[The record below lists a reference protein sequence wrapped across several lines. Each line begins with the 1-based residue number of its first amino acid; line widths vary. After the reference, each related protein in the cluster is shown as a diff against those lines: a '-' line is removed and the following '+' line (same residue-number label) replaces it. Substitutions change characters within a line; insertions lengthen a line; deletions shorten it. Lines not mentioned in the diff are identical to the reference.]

1 MPEDKTDIQ
10 LEQITTNLDWNGSDQ
25 MAKNLVYAQ
34 SGGVT
39 PVINASAYGVIS
51 AALNSNAVYKVYA
64 AKNGIQ
70 GILDEELFVLNEE
83 KKEEIEK
90 MAYTPGGV
98 FGSCRI
104 KIETEEQLKRVF
116 SVFEAHDIGYFL
128 YNGGND
134 SMETAFS
141 VSEYAKKNG
150 YDLKVFGIPKTV
162 DNDLMYTDHCPGYGS
177 AAKFTATAIL
187 EATRDL
193 KSMSASSTK
202 VFLMES
208 MGRHA
213 GWLAASGAL
222 AHEVEESAASIILM
236 PEVAFSKEKFLSRIE
251 EEIIK
256 NGFCSIVASEALK
269 DENGSFLSNAGYTD
283 TFGNVQLGKIS
294 NVLEKMIRDELKIK
308 IHTALPDYLQ
318 RSSRHIASLT
328 DWQDAIEVAA
338 RAVLWMTKESMTGK
352 MVSIIRD
359 MDKPYI
365 RHFEQVDLS
374 HVAGE
379 TKILPKDFIDES
391 GYNVTEKFRNYARP
405 LIIGETPNQYMY
417 GVPMYTKLSYQ
428 LEKKLL

>member
-1 MPEDKTDIQ
+1 
-10 LEQITTNLDWNGSDQ
+10 

-39 PVINASAYGVIS
+39 PVINASAYGVIA
-51 AALNSNAVYKVYA
+51 AALNSDDVYKVYA

-70 GILDEELFVLNEE
+70 GVLDEELFVLNDE

-98 FGSCRI
+98 FGSCRV
-104 KIETEEQLKRVF
+104 KIESHEQLERVF
-116 SVFEAHDIGYFL
+116 TVFKAHHIGYFL

-134 SMETAFS
+134 SMETAFAI
-141 VSEYAKKNG
+141 SEYAKRIG
-150 YDLKVFGIPKTV
+150 YDLNVFGIPKTV
-162 DNDLMYTDHCPGYGS
+162 DNDLMHTDHCPGYGS
-177 AAKFTATAIL
+177 ASKFTATAIL

-213 GWLAASGAL
+213 GWLAASSSL
-222 AHEVEESAASIILM
+222 AQEVEVSAASIILL
-236 PEVAFSKEKFLSRIE
+236 PEVAFSKERFLQRVE

-256 NGFCSIVASEALK
+256 RGFCSIVASEALR
-269 DENGSFLSNAGYTD
+269 DENDHFISDAGYTD
-283 TFGNVQLGKIS
+283 SFGNVQLGKIS
-294 NVLEKMIRDELKIK
+294 NVLEQMIKDELKLK
-308 IHTALPDYLQ
+308 IHSALPDYLQ

-328 DWQDAIEVAA
+328 DWQDAIEVGA
-338 RAVLWMTKESMTGK
+338 RAVMWMTKDKMTGK

-359 MDKPYI
+359 MDHPYI
-365 RHFEQVDLS
+365 RHFEQIDLS
-374 HVAGE
+374 KVAGE
-379 TKILPKDFIDES
+379 TKTLPDDFIDKT
-391 GYNVTEKFRNYARP
+391 GYNVTDKFKNYARP

-417 GVPMYTKLSYQ
+417 GVPLYSKLKYQ
-428 LEKKLL
+428 LEKKML

>member
-1 MPEDKTDIQ
+1 MTFKMEM
-10 LEQITTNLDWNGSDQ
+10 NGSDQ
-25 MAKNLVYAQ
+25 MAKNLLYAQ

-39 PVINASAYGVIS
+39 PVLNASAYGVIS

-70 GILDEELFVLNEE
+70 GVLDEELFVINDE

-90 MAYTPGGV
+90 MAYTPGGI
-98 FGSCRI
+98 FGSCRV
-104 KIETEEQLKRVF
+104 KIETEEQLNQVF
-116 SVFEAHDIGYFL
+116 SVFKAHNIGYFL

-134 SMETAFS
+134 SMETALS
-141 VSEYAKKNG
+141 VSEYAKKIG

-162 DNDLMYTDHCPGYGS
+162 DNDLMNTDHCPGYGS

-193 KSMSASSTK
+193 KSMSLSSTK

-213 GWLAASGAL
+213 GWLAASAAL
-222 AHEVEESAASIILM
+222 AQEVEEAAASVILL
-236 PEVAFSKEKFLSRIE
+236 PEVAFSKGKFLARVE

-256 NGFCSIVASEALK
+256 NGFCSIVASEALT
-269 DENGSFLSNAGYTD
+269 DEKGKFISDAGYKD

-294 NVLEKMIRDELKIK
+294 NVLEQLIKDELKLK

-328 DWQDAIEVAA
+328 DWQDAIEVGA
-338 RAVLWMTKESMTGK
+338 RAVLWMTNHSMSGK
-352 MVSIIRD
+352 MVSIVRD
-359 MDKPYI
+359 MDQPYI
-365 RHFEQVDLS
+365 RHFEMVELS
-374 HVAGE
+374 DVAGE
-379 TKILPKDFIDES
+379 TKTLPNDFIDES
-391 GYNVTEKFRNYARP
+391 GFNVTQKFWQYARP

-417 GVPMYTKLSYQ
+417 GVPMYAKLKYV
-428 LEKKLL
+428 LEQKVL

>member
-1 MPEDKTDIQ
+1 
-10 LEQITTNLDWNGSDQ
+10 

-51 AALNSNAVYKVYA
+51 AALNSNSVYKVYA

-70 GILDEELFVLNEE
+70 GVLDEELFVLNDER
-83 KKEEIEK
+83 KEEIEK

-98 FGSCRI
+98 FGSCRV
-104 KIETEEQLKRVF
+104 KIEMEGQLERIF
-116 SVFEAHDIGYFL
+116 SVFKAHHIGYFL

-134 SMETAFS
+134 SMETAFA
-141 VSEYAKKNG
+141 VSEYAKRIG

-193 KSMSASSTK
+193 KSMSTSSTK

-213 GWLAASGAL
+213 GWLAASSAL
-222 AHEVEESAASIILM
+222 AHEVEEAAASIILM
-236 PEVAFSKEKFLSRIE
+236 PEVAFSKERFLSRID

-256 NGFCSIVASEALK
+256 RGFCSIVASEALK
-269 DENGSFLSNAGYTD
+269 DEKGHFISDAGYTD
-283 TFGNVQLGKIS
+283 SFGNVQLGKIS
-294 NVLEKMIRDELKIK
+294 NVLESMIKEDLKLK

-328 DWQDAIEVAA
+328 DWQDAIEVGA
-338 RAVLWMTKESMTGK
+338 RAVLWMTKEAMTGK
-352 MVSIIRD
+352 MVSIVRD
-359 MDKPYI
+359 MDQPYI
-365 RHFEQVDLS
+365 RHFEMVDLS
-374 HVAGE
+374 KVAGE
-379 TKILPKDFIDES
+379 TKTLPRDYIDES
-391 GYNVTEKFRNYARP
+391 GFNITEKFRNYARP
-405 LIIGETPNQYMY
+405 LIVGETPNQYMY
-417 GVPMYTKLSYQ
+417 GVPMYSKLKYQ
-428 LEKKLL
+428 LEKKVL

>member
-1 MPEDKTDIQ
+1 
-10 LEQITTNLDWNGSDQ
+10 

-39 PVINASAYGVIS
+39 PVINASAYGVIA
-51 AALNSNAVYKVYA
+51 AALNSDDVYKVYA

-70 GILDEELFVLNEE
+70 GVLDEELFVLNDE

-98 FGSCRI
+98 FGSCRV
-104 KIETEEQLKRVF
+104 KIESHEQLERVF
-116 SVFEAHDIGYFL
+116 TVFKAHHIGYFL

-134 SMETAFS
+134 SMETAFAI
-141 VSEYAKKNG
+141 SEYAKRIG

-162 DNDLMYTDHCPGYGS
+162 DNDLMHTDHCPGYGS
-177 AAKFTATAIL
+177 ASKFTATAIL

-213 GWLAASGAL
+213 GWLAASSSL
-222 AHEVEESAASIILM
+222 AQEVEVSAASIILM
-236 PEVAFSKEKFLSRIE
+236 PEVAFSKERFLQRVE

-256 NGFCSIVASEALK
+256 HGFCSIVASEALR
-269 DENGSFLSNAGYTD
+269 DENDHFISDAGYTD
-283 TFGNVQLGKIS
+283 SFGNVQLGKIS
-294 NVLEKMIRDELKIK
+294 NVLEQMIKDELKLK
-308 IHTALPDYLQ
+308 IHSALPDYLQ

-328 DWQDAIEVAA
+328 DWQDAIEVGA
-338 RAVLWMTKESMTGK
+338 RAVMWMTRDKMTGK

-359 MDKPYI
+359 MDQPYI
-365 RHFEQVDLS
+365 RHFEQIDLS
-374 HVAGE
+374 KVAGE
-379 TKILPKDFIDES
+379 TKTLPKDFIDET
-391 GYNVTEKFRNYARP
+391 GYNVTDKFKNYARP

-417 GVPMYTKLSYQ
+417 GVPLYSKLKYH
-428 LEKKLL
+428 LEKKML

>member
-1 MPEDKTDIQ
+1 MIFKMEM
-10 LEQITTNLDWNGSDQ
+10 NGSDQ
-25 MAKNLVYAQ
+25 MAKNLLYAQ

-64 AKNGIQ
+64 EKNGIQ
-70 GILDEELFVLNEE
+70 GVLDEELFVINDE

-90 MAYTPGGV
+90 MAYTPGGI
-98 FGSCRI
+98 FGSCRV
-104 KIETEEQLKRVF
+104 KIETEEQLNQVF
-116 SVFEAHDIGYFL
+116 SVFKAHNIGYFL

-134 SMETAFS
+134 SMETALS
-141 VSEYAKKNG
+141 VSEYAKKIG

-162 DNDLMYTDHCPGYGS
+162 DNDLMNTDHCPGYGS

-193 KSMSASSTK
+193 KSMSLSSTK

-213 GWLAASGAL
+213 GWLAASAAL
-222 AHEVEESAASIILM
+222 AQEVEEAAASVILL
-236 PEVAFSKEKFLSRIE
+236 PEVAFSKGKFLARVE

-256 NGFCSIVASEALK
+256 NGFCSIVASEALT
-269 DENGSFLSNAGYTD
+269 DEKGKFISDAGYKD

-294 NVLEKMIRDELKIK
+294 NVLEQLIKDELKLK

-328 DWQDAIEVAA
+328 DWQDAIEVGA
-338 RAVLWMTKESMTGK
+338 RAVLWMTNHSMTGK
-352 MVSIIRD
+352 MVSIVRD
-359 MDKPYI
+359 MDQPYI
-365 RHFEQVDLS
+365 RHFEMVELS
-374 HVAGE
+374 DVAGE
-379 TKILPKDFIDES
+379 TKTLPNDFIDES
-391 GYNVTEKFRNYARP
+391 GFNVTQKFWQYARP

-417 GVPMYTKLSYQ
+417 GVPMYAKLKYV
-428 LEKKLL
+428 LEQKVL

>member
-1 MPEDKTDIQ
+1 
-10 LEQITTNLDWNGSDQ
+10 

-51 AALNSNAVYKVYA
+51 AALNAHEIYKVYA

-70 GILDEELFVLNEE
+70 GILDEELYVLNQE

-98 FGSCRI
+98 FGSCRVKI
-104 KIETEEQLKRVF
+104 KTDDQLERIF
-116 SVFEAHDIGYFL
+116 SVFKAHDIGYFL

-134 SMETAFS
+134 SMETAFA
-141 VSEYAKKNG
+141 VSEYAKRIG

-193 KSMSASSTK
+193 KSMSTSSTK

-213 GWLAASGAL
+213 GWLAAAGAL
-222 AHEVEESAASIILM
+222 AHEVEEAAATIILM
-236 PEVAFSKEKFLSRIE
+236 PEVPFSKEAFLKRVE
-251 EEIIK
+251 EEVIK
-256 NGFCSIVASEALK
+256 RGFCSIVASEALK
-269 DENGSFLSNAGYTD
+269 DETGNFISDAGYTD
-283 TFGNVQLGKIS
+283 SFGNVQLGKIS
-294 NVLEKMIRDELKIK
+294 HALEQMIREDLKLK

-328 DWQDAIEVAA
+328 DWQDAIEVGA
-338 RAVLWMTKESMTGK
+338 RAVLWMSKASITGK

-359 MDKPYI
+359 MDQPYI
-365 RHFEQVDLS
+365 RHFEMVDLS
-374 HVAGE
+374 KVAGE
-379 TKILPKDFIDES
+379 TKTLPKDYIDES
-391 GYNVTEKFRNYARP
+391 GFNVTEKFRSYARP

-417 GVPMYTKLSYQ
+417 GIPMYSKLKYQ
-428 LEKKLL
+428 LEQKIL

>member
-1 MPEDKTDIQ
+1 
-10 LEQITTNLDWNGSDQ
+10 LNGSDEE

-51 AALNSNAVYKVYA
+51 AALNSNSVYKVYA

-70 GILDEELFVLNEE
+70 GVLNEE
-83 KKEEIEK
+83 LFILNEEKREEIEK

-98 FGSCRI
+98 FGSCRVKI
-104 KIETEEQLKRVF
+104 KTEEQLERVF
-116 SVFEAHDIGYFL
+116 SVFKAHHIGYFL

-134 SMETAFS
+134 SMETAFA
-141 VSEYAKKNG
+141 VSEYAKRIG

-162 DNDLMYTDHCPGYGS
+162 DNDLMYTDHSPGYGS

-193 KSMSASSTK
+193 KSMSTSSTK

-213 GWLAASGAL
+213 GWLAASSAL
-222 AHEVEESAASIILM
+222 AQEVEEAAASIILL
-236 PEVAFSKEKFLSRIE
+236 PEVAFSKEGFLNRVD

-256 NGFCSIVASEALK
+256 RGFCSIVASEALK
-269 DENGSFLSNAGYTD
+269 DEKGNFISDAGYSD
-283 TFGNVQLGKIS
+283 SFGNVQLGKIS
-294 NVLEKMIRDELKIK
+294 NVLEQMIKEELKLK

-328 DWQDAIEVAA
+328 DWQDAIEVGA
-338 RAVLWMTKESMTGK
+338 RAVLWMTKDAITGK
-352 MVSIIRD
+352 MVSIVRD
-359 MDKPYI
+359 MDQPYI
-365 RHFEQVDLS
+365 RHFEMVDLS
-374 HVAGE
+374 KVAGE
-379 TKILPKDFIDES
+379 TKKMPKDYIDET
-391 GYNVTEKFRNYARP
+391 GFNVTEKFKNYARP

-417 GVPMYTKLSYQ
+417 GIPMYSKLQYK
-428 LEKKLL
+428 LEKKIL

>member
-1 MPEDKTDIQ
+1 MIFKMEM
-10 LEQITTNLDWNGSDQ
+10 NGSDQ
-25 MAKNLVYAQ
+25 MAKNLLYAQ

-70 GILDEELFVLNEE
+70 GVLDEELFVINDE

-90 MAYTPGGV
+90 MAYTPGGI
-98 FGSCRI
+98 FGSCRV
-104 KIETEEQLKRVF
+104 KIETEEQLNQVF
-116 SVFEAHDIGYFL
+116 SVFKAHNIGYFL

-134 SMETAFS
+134 SMETALS
-141 VSEYAKKNG
+141 VSEYAKKIG

-162 DNDLMYTDHCPGYGS
+162 DNDLMNTDHCPGYGS

-193 KSMSASSTK
+193 KSMSLSSTK

-213 GWLAASGAL
+213 GWLAASAAL
-222 AHEVEESAASIILM
+222 AQEVEEAAASVILL
-236 PEVAFSKEKFLSRIE
+236 PEVAFSKGKFLARVE

-256 NGFCSIVASEALK
+256 NGFCSIVASEALT
-269 DENGSFLSNAGYTD
+269 DEKGKFISDAGYKD

-294 NVLEKMIRDELKIK
+294 NVLEQLIKDELKLK

-328 DWQDAIEVAA
+328 DWQDAIEVGA
-338 RAVLWMTKESMTGK
+338 RAVLWMTNHSMTGK
-352 MVSIIRD
+352 MVSIVRD
-359 MDKPYI
+359 MDQPYI
-365 RHFEQVDLS
+365 RHFEMVELS
-374 HVAGE
+374 DVAGE
-379 TKILPKDFIDES
+379 TKTLPNDFIDES
-391 GYNVTEKFRNYARP
+391 GFNVTQKFWQYARP

-417 GVPMYTKLSYQ
+417 GVPMYAKLKYV
-428 LEKKLL
+428 LEQKVL

>member
-1 MPEDKTDIQ
+1 MTFKMEM
-10 LEQITTNLDWNGSDQ
+10 NGSDQ
-25 MAKNLVYAQ
+25 MAKNLLYAQ

-70 GILDEELFVLNEE
+70 GVLDEELFVINDE

-90 MAYTPGGV
+90 MAYTPGGI
-98 FGSCRI
+98 FGSCRV
-104 KIETEEQLKRVF
+104 KIETEEQLNQVF
-116 SVFEAHDIGYFL
+116 SVFKAHNIGYFL

-134 SMETAFS
+134 SMETALS
-141 VSEYAKKNG
+141 VSEYAKKIG

-162 DNDLMYTDHCPGYGS
+162 DNDLMNTDHCPGYGS

-193 KSMSASSTK
+193 KSMSLSSTK
-202 VFLMES
+202 LCLMES

-213 GWLAASGAL
+213 GWLAASAAL
-222 AHEVEESAASIILM
+222 AQEVEEAAASVILL
-236 PEVAFSKEKFLSRIE
+236 PEVAFSKGKFLARVE

-256 NGFCSIVASEALK
+256 NGFCSIVASEALT
-269 DENGSFLSNAGYTD
+269 DEKGKFISDAGYKD

-294 NVLEKMIRDELKIK
+294 NVLEQLIKDELKLK

-328 DWQDAIEVAA
+328 DWQDAIEVGA
-338 RAVLWMTKESMTGK
+338 RAVLWMTNHSMSWK
-352 MVSIIRD
+352 MVSIVRD
-359 MDKPYI
+359 MDQPYI
-365 RHFEQVDLS
+365 RHFEMVELS
-374 HVAGE
+374 DVAGE
-379 TKILPKDFIDES
+379 TKTLPNDFIDES
-391 GYNVTEKFRNYARP
+391 GFNVTQKFWQYARP

-417 GVPMYTKLSYQ
+417 GVPMYAKLKYV
-428 LEKKLL
+428 LEQKVL